1 MKKIILLVLVTIF
14 VFTSTAMAA
23 DTYKIKLGQTVSEKD
38 LNYIAVRDVFKKYVE
53 ETSKGRIEVEL
64 YPNNQL
70 GAERQMIE
78 GLTLGTI
85 EMGVLSPGVVAGFVP
100 TWQVFDLPFI
110 FKSREVAYK
119 ALDGELG
126 DRLKADSLKKGIM
139 TLVFPENG
147 IRQLTNNKRPIKSPN
162 DLKGMKIRVMENP
175 VHVATFKALGA
186 NPTPMNFGELY
197 TALSQK
203 TVDGQDNPVTVTY
216 SSKFNEV
223 QKYMS
228 LIGHVYAPSSM
239 LISAVYF
246 NKLPKDIQTII
257 VEGANRYKVAERKSI
272 SDNEGKLL
280 AEMEKKGLIVNK
292 LSAEEQQ
299 VFIDKTKGVYDQF
312 KDKIGADIIKLAQS
326 YNK

>member
-1 MKKIILLVLVTIF
+1 MKKIILSIFVVLF
-14 VFTSTAMAA
+14 VFTSVAMAA
-23 DTYKIKLGQTVSEKD
+23 DTYHIKLGQTVSEKD

-53 ETSKGRIEVEL
+53 ETSNGRIKVEL

-70 GAERQMIE
+70 GAERQMVE
-78 GLTLGTI
+78 GITLGTI
-85 EMGVLSPGVVAGFVP
+85 EMGVLSPGVIAGFVP
-100 TWQVFDLPFI
+100 TWQVFDLPFL

-126 DRLKADSLKKGIM
+126 DKLKADSLKKGIM
-139 TLVFPENG
+139 TLAFPENG
-147 IRQLTNNKRPIKSPN
+147 IRQVTNSKKPIKSP
-162 DLKGMKIRVMENP
+162 DDFKGLKIRVMENP

-203 TVDGQDNPVTVTY
+203 TVDGQDNPVTVVY

-223 QKYMS
+223 QKYLS
-228 LIGHVYAPSSM
+228 LTGHVYAPSSM
-239 LISAVYF
+239 IISVVYF
-246 NKLPKDIQTII
+246 NKLPKDIQAII
-257 VEGANRYKVAERKSI
+257 IEGANRYKVAERKSI

-280 AEMEKKGLIVNK
+280 SDMENKGLIVNK
-292 LSAEEQQ
+292 LSNEEQK
-299 VFIDKTKGVYDQF
+299 VFMDKTKGVYEQF
-312 KDKIGADIIKLAQS
+312 KDKIGEDVIKLAQS